1 MGITIATRSL
11 ASRAVRG
18 TIGERGTRI
27 IETSLAFSDAGQGPD
42 GLVGRVLSFLSRGSG
57 WLAQGAWDLIQWGLS
72 KINFGRIWGWIV
84 NSAARLAVFD
94 WNATDAEIAAMQ
106 ANNTI
111 AIFSTWG
118 AATGAGLGWLTGI
131 GVGYGLGMA
140 VPVIGGAT
148 LAKAIAGATTAEA
161 IDEIQAVL
169 RSAITQTVSTVSN
182 NTVLEGYK
190 RLRGLIK
197 RVPPDLLRFYFGP
210 ENANFLMNEWG
221 LEGSPTLTFAGE
233 VETQIERIESDRI
246 RAFVENAVEEY
257 IDSFIEAGYVIA
269 NELDTAYQ
277 QYKMQEGRKGQTTS
291 RAVTIIPD
299 VQSPHERIY
308 VEGTETEVKE
318 RAQQAITNLRVL
330 GSRDVGEIVGQPIG
344 EYLRAQPHRRK
355 ATILFKSI
363 PGRATTTPDGDR
375 ARRVT
380 YTIPD
385 LEQVVN
391 WIELK
396 RAVRPYNWGE
406 WRATANL
413 DNGRQMA
420 VYGGTGPEAEEK
432 LRDLLTLSTADIVTL
447 SISQERDRDIRVRK
461 RMTRMY
467 PYKLKLLVR
476 RFDPDGSSYIDP
488 QGNAFTDNN
497 FAIPL
502 WPDEEPPEFT
512 QTTFI

>member
-1 MGITIATRSL
+1 MAISIAVKSL
-11 ASRAVRG
+11 ASRAVREVVG
-18 TIGERGTRI
+18 DKGTRL
-27 IETSLAFSDAGQGPD
+27 IETSLAFSDVDQGPD
-42 GLVGRVLSFLSRGSG
+42 GIVGRVISFLSRGTG

-84 NSAARLAVFD
+84 NSAARIAVFD
-94 WNATDAEIAAMQ
+94 WNSTDVEITALQ

-111 AIFSTWG
+111 ALFSTWG

-197 RVPPDLLRFYFGP
+197 RVPPNLLRVYFGP
-210 ENANFLMNEWG
+210 ENADFILNEWG

-277 QYKMQEGRKGQTTS
+277 QTKLQEGRKGQTAS

-308 VEGTETEVKE
+308 VEGTEAEVKE

-330 GSRDVGEIVGQPIG
+330 GNRDVGEIVGQPIG
-344 EYLRAQPHRRK
+344 DYLRAQPHRRK
-355 ATILFKSI
+355 ATITFKDI
-363 PGRATTTPDGDR
+363 PGRATRRPDGTR
-375 ARRVT
+375 ARYAD

-391 WIELK
+391 WVELK

-406 WRATANL
+406 FRATANL

-420 VYGGTGPEAEEK
+420 VYGGTALEAEEK

-447 SISQERDRDIRVRK
+447 SVTQEKDRDIRVRK

-467 PYKLKLLVR
+467 PYRLKLLVR
-476 RFDPDGSSYIDP
+476 RFDPDGSSYIDAE
-488 QGNAFTDNN
+488 GNAFTDNN
-497 FAIPL
+497 FTIPL
-502 WPDEEPPEFT
+502 WPDEAPPEFT

>member
-1 MGITIATRSL
+1 MAITIAVKSL
-11 ASRAVRG
+11 ASRAVREV
-18 TIGERGTRI
+18 IGDKGIRI
-27 IETSLAFSDAGQGPD
+27 IETSLAFSEADQGPN
-42 GLVGRVLSFLSRGSG
+42 GIVGRVLSFLSRGTG
-57 WLAQGAWDLIQWGLS
+57 WLAQGAWDLIKWGLS

-84 NSAARLAVFD
+84 NTSARIAVFD
-94 WNATDAEIAAMQ
+94 WNSTDLEIAAIQ
-106 ANNTI
+106 SNNNI
-111 AIFSTWG
+111 ALFSTWG
-118 AATGAGLGWLTGI
+118 AATGAGLGWITGI
-131 GVGYGLGMA
+131 GVGYGLGLA

-161 IDEIQAVL
+161 IDEIQSVL
-169 RSAITQTVSTVSN
+169 RAAITQTVSVTAN

-190 RLRGLIK
+190 RVRGLIK
-197 RVPPDLLRFYFGP
+197 RVPPTVLQIYFGP
-210 ENANFLMNEWG
+210 ENADFILNEWG

-277 QYKMQEGRKGQTTS
+277 QYKMQEGRKGQTAA
-291 RAVTIIPD
+291 RAVTIVPD
-299 VQSPHERIY
+299 MEAPHERIY
-308 VEGTETEVKE
+308 VEGTEQDVKE
-318 RAQQAITNLRVL
+318 RTQQTITNLRVL
-330 GSRDVGEIVGQPIG
+330 GNRDVGEIVGQPIG
-344 EYLRAQPHRRK
+344 EFLRAQPHRRK
-355 ATILFKSI
+355 ATIQFKDV
-363 PGRATTTPDGDR
+363 PGRATTRPDRSR
-375 ARRVT
+375 ARYAD

-385 LEQVVN
+385 LEPVITWN
-391 WIELK
+391 ELK

-406 WRATANL
+406 FRATANL

-420 VYGGTGPEAEEK
+420 VYGGTALEAEDK

-447 SISQERDRDIRVRK
+447 SITQEKDRDVRVRK
-461 RMTRMY
+461 RLTRMY

-497 FAIPL
+497 YTIPL

-512 QTTFI
+512 QTNFV